1 MRDRERIQTKASSI
15 PTNAFN
21 QAETG
26 LFRKRPFAVQAE
38 TETDTDA
45 HPLPDLQ
52 TQLERGARFNE
63 SISRMKVY
71 GNRPVIQP
79 KIAIGAPGDK
89 YEQEADQVAERVM
102 NMKAPT
108 ANPQPVQRQQE
119 EQAEESVQMQPLAA
133 SKLSRFSRCLLRLTG
148 RWGDGGT
155 GRGIDGFP
163 DNPTICKLDARYL
176 ITPFIQRDAQLPEE
190 EEDPSTVAQMKQM
203 AGAIQRDA
211 KPPEEEEDHEAIAQT
226 KPSVQ
231 RAGQEGGF
239 QADPNIESRLASQK
253 GGGSPL
259 SDEVR
264 SFMEPRFGADFSQV
278 RVHTD
283 SNAVQMNQ
291 ALGAQAF
298 THGSDIYYGAGK
310 SPGISDLTAHE
321 LTHVVQ
327 QTGNQ
332 IHRHPEGAELSV
344 NSTGEV
350 LPAAPQATG
359 TGGAAPTPAS
369 THVLS
374 QAQAQSILQS
384 TYGNIHTI
392 VPGNI
397 VMLADTNAAWAQY
410 DQLCIAGNVTN
421 NFVTPARPWQNGD
434 AQARFPAGL
443 NGFQWQGSIYINQQT
458 AIETTTPH
466 EMLHLN
472 TAPGFRR
479 AVGETINEG
488 STQYLTLKALNA
500 AGIAVTGSI
509 PYADEVDLVR
519 ALVALVG
526 EDTLIQAY
534 FNGAINQL
542 IGAVDLSQGEGT
554 FATLKQLG
562 DAREFARAKDLLKP
576 GGGTQQERQ
585 PIDNDSE
592 VLV

>member
-63 SISRMKVY
+63 SLSRMKVY

-79 KIAIGAPGDK
+79 KIAVGAPGDR
-89 YEQEADQVAERVM
+89 YEQEADRVADQVM

-108 ANPQPVQRQQE
+108 ANPQPVQRQE
-119 EQAEESVQMQPLAA
+119 EPAEESVQMQPLAA
-133 SKLSRFSRCLLRLTG
+133 S
-148 RWGDGGT
+148 
-155 GRGIDGFP
+155 
-163 DNPTICKLDARYL
+163 
-176 ITPFIQRDAQLPEE
+176 ITPLVQREASLEEEPEE
-190 EEDPSTVAQMKQM
+190 QVQPKT
-203 AGAIQRDA
+203 IQ
-211 KPPEEEEDHEAIAQT
+211 PEEQQEPLQT
-226 KPSVQ
+226 KASVQ

-239 QADPNIESRLASQK
+239 QADPSIESRLASQK

-298 THGSDIYYGAGK
+298 THGSDIYYAAGK

-332 IHRHPEGAELSV
+332 IHRHPEGADLSV

>member
-1 MRDRERIQTKASSI
+1 MKDRERIQTKASSI

-38 TETDTDA
+38 TDTDTDT

-52 TQLERGARFNE
+52 TQLERGARFNQ
-63 SISRMKVY
+63 SLSRMKVY

-79 KIAIGAPGDK
+79 KIAVGAPGDR
-89 YEQEADQVAERVM
+89 YEQEADRMAQQLMSMPA
-102 NMKAPT
+102 AITHP
-108 ANPQPVQRQQE
+108 PIQRWEMPE
-119 EQAEESVQMQPLAA
+119 EAQESVQTKPMTA
-133 SKLSRFSRCLLRLTG
+133 S
-148 RWGDGGT
+148 
-155 GRGIDGFP
+155 
-163 DNPTICKLDARYL
+163 
-176 ITPFIQRDAQLPEE
+176 ITPLVQRETVPAELEE
-190 EEDPSTVAQMKQM
+190 NLEEDKEPLQMK
-203 AGAIQRDA
+203 R
-211 KPPEEEEDHEAIAQT
+211 
-226 KPSVQ
+226 SLQ
-231 RAGQEGGF
+231 RASSSDGNLQTSS
-239 QADPNIESRLASQK
+239 NLESQLSSSK

-264 SFMEPRFGADFSQV
+264 SFMDPRFGADFSQV

-332 IHRHPEGAELSV
+332 IHRHPEGADLFV

-350 LPAAPQATG
+350 LPAAPQAAG

-397 VMLADTNAAWAQY
+397 VILADTNAAWAQY